1 VHAGEFIDA
10 ANNVR
15 FAFSDDLGLVPK
27 PKPLKTHEYEVLYK
41 STTIKGLNIGITRDP
56 VRRINNILEF
66 DTPEGL
72 GEKIVQ
78 VELAK
83 DGVYEARVLSA
94 TQSIRPAVRPKEGQG
109 RDDGGGGGVSMYPSY
124 DVEYT
129 VDSSRGQNHYLI
141 KATVFKSKLY
151 VLTAQAKQSSFSS
164 GSGSDGGG
172 GEVERNLRE
181 AVDSLELE

>member
-1 VHAGEFIDA
+1 M
-10 ANNVR
+10 
-15 FAFSDDLGLVPK
+15 
-27 PKPLKTHEYEVLYK
+27 
-41 STTIKGLNIGITRDP
+41 
-56 VRRINNILEF
+56 RRINNILEF

-72 GEKIVQ
+72 GEKVVQ
-78 VELAK
+78 VEQAK
-83 DGVYEARVLSA
+83 DGVYEARVISA
-94 TQSIRPAVRPKEGQG
+94 TQSTHPAVKPAEGQG
-109 RDDGGGGGVSMYPSY
+109 RNDDNGGVSIYPSY

-141 KATVFKSKLY
+141 KATVFKNKLY